1 MLEICTLG
9 TGGTLPIPERALSS
23 LYVRENGQALLIDCG
38 EGTQVGIRRLG
49 WGFKCL
55 EGLLLTHFHGDHCTG
70 LAGLLLCHL
79 LGVWWYARTA
89 GPAFP
94 AAALSVSIPFLP
106 KDVASLVFALAFAR
120 LLEKRGVLR

>member
-1 MLEICTLG
+1 MEFMG
-9 TGGTLPIPERALSS
+9 DPFSSFLP
-23 LYVRENGQALLIDCG
+23 
-38 EGTQVGIRRLG
+38 
-49 WGFKCL
+49 
-55 EGLLLTHFHGDHCTG
+55 G

-89 GPAFP
+89 GSAFP